1 MTTCLEKINIEKLQ
15 KELEELQNKNKELQ
29 SELENKNKEFRY
41 LQNKVNRY
49 QKTETIPDKN
59 VIYIITC
66 DELLKERIYL
76 FGKAVDLKHRL
87 TNYNKSLEHQI
98 IYYKSFKN
106 IYQMRTAELMFLY
119 KLNQYKDKHRDRF
132 LLPEDQDI
140 SFFTNV
146 IDEIYNW
153 FENIENKKEIESKE
167 DELPKKRQKF
177 DKNSV
182 YLLTSEIHL
191 KTRTY
196 IIGKSKNLNS
206 RLSAY
211 NKGFDHIVVYNKKCN
226 NINQMGLIE
235 QMILYK
241 LDSFR
246 ERMNRDRFILPEDK
260 DVSFFT
266 NIFDTAVNWFNDID
280 STLEIVKD
288 EEEKKQDSKDT
299 QQVYN
304 EEHKEQLLIKKK
316 KYNEEHK
323 EKKAETD
330 KKYREEHKEELIVK
344 NKEYRDTHKE
354 KISETK
360 KNWYKKNKED
370 VIERVK
376 NNYENNKEQKL
387 AKVKEY
393 AENNKDKIK
402 EQQSLKIKCECRA
415 ILRKYGMGKHVKTL
429 LHKKNLE
436 KIDLDFL
443 KFGKN
448 NFN

>member
-1 MTTCLEKINIEKLQ
+1 M
-15 KELEELQNKNKELQ
+15 
-29 SELENKNKEFRY
+29 
-41 LQNKVNRY
+41 
-49 QKTETIPDKN
+49 
-59 VIYIITC
+59 
-66 DELLKERIYL
+66 
-76 FGKAVDLKHRL
+76 
-87 TNYNKSLEHQI
+87 
-98 IYYKSFKN
+98 
-106 IYQMRTAELMFLY
+106 
-119 KLNQYKDKHRDRF
+119 
-132 LLPEDQDI
+132 
-140 SFFTNV
+140 
-146 IDEIYNW
+146 
-153 FENIENKKEIESKE
+153 
-167 DELPKKRQKF
+167 
-177 DKNSV
+177 
-182 YLLTSEIHL
+182 LTSEIHL

-288 EEEKKQDSKDT
+288 EEEKKQEYQDRK
-299 QQVYN
+299 N
-304 EEHKEQLLIKKK
+304 E
-316 KYNEEHK
+316 YNEEHK

>member
-1 MTTCLEKINIEKLQ
+1 MTTSFKKIDYENIQ
-15 KELEELQNKNKELQ
+15 KQLEELQNKNKELQ
-29 SELENKNKEFRY
+29 NKLENKNKEFKY
-41 LQNKVNRY
+41 LQNKIDRV
-49 QKTETIPDKN
+49 QKLEKIQDKN

-119 KLNQYKDKHRDRF
+119 KLNQYKDKHKDRF

-153 FENIENKKEIESKE
+153 FENIENVVIENKKEIESKE
-167 DELPKKRQKF
+167 DELPKKRQKI
-177 DKNSV
+177 DKNRV

-191 KTRTY
+191 KKRIY

-206 RLSAY
+206 RLTAY
-211 NKGFDHIVVYNKKCN
+211 NKGFEHTVVYNRKCN

-288 EEEKKQDSKDT
+288 EEEKKQDYQDRK
-299 QQVYN
+299 N
-304 EEHKEQLLIKKK
+304 E
-316 KYNEEHK
+316 YNEEHK

-354 KISETK
+354 EISETK

-376 NNYENNKEQKL
+376 KNYENNKEQKL

-429 LHKKNLE
+429 LHKENLE